1 MNDDIWDV
9 HSAQTN
15 LPAVLAE
22 ARAGL
27 PQTIRDDGE
36 SDVRV
41 ALADPGPGGPGSF
54 PQDYV
59 LGSTAAAE
67 ALVLALAQW
76 HEKRYPSKGERPST
90 ARTHMPA
97 NLAGDVA
104 HWIKRERG
112 VHALALHVVDYTIA
126 LRNAQDTL
134 ELPRSTAS
142 AMAAGLDL
150 TSRGTLIDAH
160 ASQAIA
166 EMVWANDWGEDAA
179 ETVLG
184 DDWGH
189 IARRGDAP
197 GPVY

>member
-1 MNDDIWDV
+1 MNDDIWDA
-9 HSAQTN
+9 HTAQAN
-15 LPAVLAE
+15 LPALLAE

-27 PQTIRDDGE
+27 PQTIRDGGE
-36 SDVRV
+36 NDLRV

-59 LGSTAAAE
+59 LGATAAAE
-67 ALVLALAQW
+67 ALVIALAQW
-76 HEKRYPSKGERPST
+76 HEKHYPSKGEQPSE
-90 ARTHMPA
+90 ARRHMPA

-112 VHALALHVVDYTIA
+112 VHALALHVADYAIA

-134 ELPRSTAS
+134 GLPRSRVS
-142 AMAAGLDL
+142 AIAAGLDL
-150 TSRGTLIDAH
+150 TARPTLIDSS

-166 EMVWANDWGEDAA
+166 ERVWADEWGEDAA

-189 IARRGDAP
+189 IARRGD
-197 GPVY
+197 GPRPVF

>member
-1 MNDDIWDV
+1 VNDGTWDV
-9 HSAQTN
+9 RSAQKY

-36 SDVRV
+36 NDVRIS
-41 ALADPGPGGPGSF
+41 LADPGPGGPGSF
-54 PQDYV
+54 PQGYV
-59 LGSTAAAE
+59 LGSTATAE

-76 HEKRYPSKGERPST
+76 QETRFPTRRARSSKASM
-90 ARTHMPA
+90 HMPA

-104 HWIKRERG
+104 HWIKREHG

-126 LRNAQDTL
+126 LRNAQDAL

-142 AMAAGLDL
+142 AMASGLDL
-150 TSRGTLIDAH
+150 TARGTLIDAQS
-160 ASQAIA
+160 SQAIA
-166 EMVWANDWGEDAA
+166 EMVWVTDWGEDAA

-184 DDWGH
+184 DDWGQ

-197 GPVY
+197 KPVF